1 MSFSEA
7 NWDELKAE
15 MRAILINQ
23 ARQRATITYSSL
35 AASMQTVHMHHRAPY
50 FHKLLR
56 DMDADEVRD
65 GRPSLAALVVRK
77 DTGIPGSGFF
87 TEAPFVAGEIFD
99 PIAYWQRDFDI
110 ICDYWGEK

>member
-1 MSFSEA
+1 MTSSFSEA
-7 NWDELKAE
+7 NWDELKDE

-56 DMDADEVRD
+56 DMDADEVHD

-87 TEAPFVAGEIFD
+87 TEAPVNSD
-99 PIAYWQRDFDI
+99 PVAYWQREFDI
-110 ICDYWGEK
+110 ICAYWGEK